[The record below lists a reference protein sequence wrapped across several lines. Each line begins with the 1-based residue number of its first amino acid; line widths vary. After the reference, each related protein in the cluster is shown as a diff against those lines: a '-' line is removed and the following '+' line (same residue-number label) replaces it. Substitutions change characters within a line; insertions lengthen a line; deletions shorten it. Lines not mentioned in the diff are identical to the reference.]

1 MLLNIKFSVTRS
13 VEVAYLTAVIMS
25 GLDPK
30 NKKWMAG
37 LVLGQVVLFHGFIL
51 LVVMLIC
58 DHTDH
63 TTYHDHNLVSN
74 IECSW

>member
-37 LVLGQVVLFHGFIL
+37 LVLGQVVLFHGFL
-51 LVVMLIC
+51 
-58 DHTDH
+58 
-63 TTYHDHNLVSN
+63 Y
-74 IECSW
+74 WK